1 MNISTLNL
9 WTSLLAFG
17 LTGSVA
23 GQTAD
28 GSPNKPLT
36 SEKFIFYWGDN
47 QATLTATNEYRA
59 EWVLRPQAF
68 QQMLLRTPYLWNGRA
83 MADRVTF
90 RLNGFP
96 VAATRNGHD
105 YEAFVVELYE
115 HFSEK
120 TTQGQHL
127 TITDLT
133 LTSDLVGA
141 IDIHLEGLPVNVD
154 SSTFIVAERYSVS
167 WFDENAITAVQWG
180 LKHHEVR
187 ERDFFTPREA
197 LEILRQQPVIEWQP
211 YSLPLPVYVDV
222 QITQGSGVQHSLRI
236 LLSDSEAYQQI
247 ICYAEQYR
255 FLLRPDAHVILSLY
269 SNQYDRLFAHKLRLV
284 NDNDPRLALR
294 RRDAHQARLQWG
306 PINHKWKNVYLTHFE
321 DANGTTLH
329 ADLPYVVHSSLA
341 RAKLLDVF
349 TSRPTLW
356 IDDML
361 TTDLAFSIS
370 INGTTAR
377 VLPDAP
383 LPYLSLPGEDTL
395 CTIHLHDLKADGYDL
410 SGLSIAATFIPAQRP
425 RSPLNNAVL
434 QVPYALTL
442 YPPVLSSEAAEI
454 AFDLPE
460 ATILHLEVKD
470 KDGAVRHA
478 LQGFYSAGRH
488 SVSLPRYLTPL
499 PGLYVVVLITPYGEV
514 EQTLEIP

>member
-1 MNISTLNL
+1 MNISMLNL

-28 GSPNKPLT
+28 GSPDKPLT

-47 QATLTATNEYRA
+47 QATLTAGNEYRA

-68 QQMLLRTPYLWNGRA
+68 QQMLLRTPHLWNGRA

-105 YEAFVVELYE
+105 YEASVVELYE

-127 TITDLT
+127 TITDLA
-133 LTSDLVGA
+133 LTSELVGA
-141 IDIHLEGLPVNVD
+141 INIRIEELPVNAD
-154 SSTFIVAERYSVS
+154 SNTSIVAEGYPVS
-167 WFDENAITAVQWG
+167 WLDENAITAVQWG
-180 LKHHEVR
+180 LKHHKVC

-211 YSLPLPVYVDV
+211 YLLPQPVYVDV
-222 QITQGSGVQHSLRI
+222 QIIQGSGVQHGLRI
-236 LLSDSEAYQQI
+236 LLSDLEAYQQI
-247 ICYAEQYR
+247 IRYAEQYR
-255 FLLRPDAHVILSLY
+255 FLLRSNAHVILSLY
-269 SNQYDRLFAHKLRLV
+269 SNQYDRLFAHRLRLV

-294 RRDAHQARLQWG
+294 RRDAHQVRLQWSL
-306 PINHKWKNVYLTHFE
+306 IKHKWENVYLTHFE
-321 DANGTTLH
+321 DADGTTLH
-329 ADLPYVVHSSLA
+329 TDLPYVVHSSLA
-341 RAKLLDVF
+341 RAKLLDVL

-361 TTDLAFSIS
+361 VTDLAFSIS
-370 INGTTAR
+370 INGNTAR

-383 LPYLSLPGEDTL
+383 LPHLFLPEENTL
-395 CTIHLHDLKADGYDL
+395 CTIHLHDLKAAGYDL
-410 SGLSIAATFIPAQRP
+410 SGLAAAATFIPAQRP
-425 RSPLNNAVL
+425 RLPLSKAF
-434 QVPYALTL
+434 QIPSALAL
-442 YPPVLSSEAAEI
+442 YPPVLTSEAVEI

-470 KDGAVRHA
+470 KDGASRHA
-478 LQGFYSAGRH
+478 IQGFYSAGRH

-499 PGLYVVVLITPYGEV
+499 PGLYVVILTTPYGEV
-514 EQTLEIP
+514 EQPLEIP

>member
-28 GSPNKPLT
+28 GSSNKPLT

-90 RLNGFP
+90 RLDRLP

-105 YEAFVVELYE
+105 YEASVVELYE

-120 TTQGQHL
+120 ITRGQHL
-127 TITDLT
+127 TITDLA
-133 LTSDLVGA
+133 LTSELVGA
-141 IDIHLEGLPVNVD
+141 IDIRLEEVD
-154 SSTFIVAERYSVS
+154 SSTFIAAEHYPVS
-167 WFDENAITAVQWG
+167 WLDENAITAVQWG
-180 LKHHEVR
+180 LQHHKIH

-222 QITQGSGVQHSLRI
+222 QITQGSGVQHGLRI

-247 ICYAEQYR
+247 IRYSEQYR
-255 FLLRPDAHVILSLY
+255 FLLRPNAHVILSLY

-356 IDDML
+356 IDDVL
-361 TTDLAFSIS
+361 ITDLAFSIS
-370 INGTTAR
+370 INGTTDR
-377 VLPDAP
+377 VLPGTP
-383 LPYLSLPGEDTL
+383 LPRLPIPEDNNL
-395 CTIHLHDLKADGYDL
+395 CTVHLHDLEAAGYDL
-410 SGLSIAATFIPAQRP
+410 SGLAAAVTFIPIQ
-425 RSPLNNAVL
+425 VL
-434 QVPYALTL
+434 RLPIDEAPQTPSALTL
-442 YPPVLSSEAAEI
+442 YLPALTSEAVKI
-454 AFDLPE
+454 AFYLPE
-460 ATILHLEVKD
+460 ATTLSLVVKD
-470 KDGAVRHA
+470 KHKAAIHIIQR
-478 LQGFYSAGRH
+478 LYSAGQH
-488 SVSLPRYLTPL
+488 STLLPKHLFPTPG
-499 PGLYVVVLITPYGEV
+499 PYVIVLKAPYGQV
-514 EQTLEIP
+514 EQSVDIP